1 MPLPETEL
9 LVETAYAKVNLA
21 LHVRERRADG
31 FHALESL
38 FVFAKHGDL
47 VSGRVIDSGEIHLT
61 LDGPFGGALNS
72 GADNLVVQAAR
83 MLQERLAEPRGAML
97 RLTKNLPVAS
107 GIGGGSADAAA
118 ALRLLNRLWDARLSA
133 AELERIGL
141 MLGSDVPACV
151 SSVTQMVRGR
161 GEVLEPRDVKGL
173 AGTPLLLVNPGV
185 GVSTGSVFRGWDGLD
200 RGVLTAISV
209 DDLIATG
216 RNDLEAAAIAATPI
230 IADLLSLL
238 REQPGVRL
246 VRMSGSGATC
256 FALFGDKGQRA
267 AAARIIGAQR
277 PGWWVLETEIGGE

>member
-1 MPLPETEL
+1 MPLPEAEV

-38 FVFAKHGDL
+38 FVFAKDGDRL
-47 VSGRVIDSGEIHLT
+47 SGCIIDSTEIKLT
-61 LDGPFGGALNS
+61 LEGPFGGALNS
-72 GADNLVVQAAR
+72 EADNLVVKAAR
-83 MLQERLAEPRGAML
+83 MLQEHLGEPRGAEL
-97 RLTKNLPVAS
+97 KLTKNLPVAS

-118 ALRLLNRLWDARLSA
+118 ALRLLNRLWDARLPA

-185 GVSTGSVFRGWDGLD
+185 GVSTASVFRGWDGLD
-200 RGVLTAISV
+200 RGALTAVSV

-216 RNDLEAAAIAATPI
+216 RNDLEAAAISTAPVV
-230 IADLLSLL
+230 ADVLSLL

-246 VRMSGSGATC
+246 ARMSGSGATC
-256 FALFGDKGQRA
+256 FALFGDDGQRA
-267 AAARIIGAQR
+267 AAARMIGAR
-277 PGWWVLETEIGGE
+277 RSGWWVLETEIGGA